1 MEFNNTQRQIINGI
15 LSTNANNKDKCLHEL
30 KMYLSTFQ
38 DKLRLEGIDF
48 AFIAYTIWNE
58 YANK

>member
-1 MEFNNTQRQIINGI
+1 MEFNSTQRQIINGI
-15 LSTNANNKDKCLHEL
+15 LKTNANNKENCLHEL

-38 DKLRLEGIDF
+38 TELRSEGMDF
-48 AFIAYTIWNE
+48 AFAAYTIWNE